1 MKFTT
6 ALSITALSFVALAP
20 LASARQDGTFPPPE
34 QPRGRGDAPEGE
46 RPRQPADPQQFVDRM
61 MGNDAN
67 GDGKLSKDELPPPLA
82 DRLFERADTNKD
94 GFIDRGELET
104 AAKSGGLGGRGAARG
119 GAGGAG
125 GAGAPAN
132 VEGAMKQMNRAYRT
146 LNASQFTPESRK
158 ADLDSIQA
166 LQGAIVGAKG
176 GGANLRMSDTAKA
189 RFGDDRAK
197 FDAEFRSMMLETLL
211 VSIDIERAV
220 IAGDGSKAKELVA
233 KLHDLEEK
241 GHELFQPG
249 EGGEAGDADQRA
261 PGEGQPPRGGRG
273 GRARQG
279 TGTEGS
285 GERPRRGAPDG
296 GN

>member
-1 MKFTT
+1 MKLTT
-6 ALSITALSFVALAP
+6 ALSITTLSLVALAP

-34 QPRGRGDAPEGE
+34 QPRGRGDGPEGE
-46 RPRQPADPQQFVDRM
+46 RPRPAADPQQFIDRM

-94 GFIDRGELET
+94 GFIDRSELET

-125 GAGAPAN
+125 GAGGPAN
-132 VEGAMKQMNRAYRT
+132 VEASMKQMNRAYRT

-158 ADLDSIQA
+158 ADLDGIQA

-189 RFGDDRAK
+189 RFGDDRVK
-197 FDAEFRSMMLETLL
+197 FEAEFRAMMLETLL
-211 VSIDIERAV
+211 ISIDIERAV
-220 IAGDGSKAKELVA
+220 LAGDGSKAKELVA
-233 KLHDLEEK
+233 KLHGLEEK
-241 GHELFQPG
+241 GHELFQPS
-249 EGGEAGDADQRA
+249 EGGEAGDAGQRA

-279 TGTEGS
+279 TEGS
-285 GERPRRGAPDG
+285 GERPRRGAPEG